1 MLGFV
6 VTEWNHSNERRGDL
20 MTKLQSVQQG
30 TPVRHGHTKVTTL
43 SAPKTKPK
51 PKPKPSTDTPT
62 SPAKRRAAVAQAMT
76 RVQAMW
82 PEPASCPVRDVLERV
97 GDTWSLLIVVRLG
110 VAPVRF
116 RELLRQVGSISQRML
131 TVTLRAL
138 ERDGLVLRRVID
150 ESPPGVEYSLTELG
164 VSLLPA
170 IQQLADWALQNH
182 AAIRDARRRFDA
194 RGTPQAGRIVHK
206 LKL

>member
-1 MLGFV
+1 MA
-6 VTEWNHSNERRGDL
+6 
-20 MTKLQSVQQG
+20 KLQTVQPG
-30 TPVRHGHTKVTTL
+30 TRARPGHTEVTTITNAAPPA
-43 SAPKTKPK
+43 SA
-51 PKPKPSTDTPT
+51 
-62 SPAKRRAAVAQAMT
+62 AKQRAAVAQAMT
-76 RVQAMW
+76 RVQEMW
-82 PEPASCPVRDVLERV
+82 PEPSGCPVRDVLERV

-150 ESPPGVEYSLTELG
+150 ESPPGVEYSLSELG
-164 VSLLPA
+164 VTLLPA

-182 AAIRDARRRFDA
+182 AAIRDARSRFDDKQHL
-194 RGTPQAGRIVHK
+194 PAGRTVHQLTPK
-206 LKL
+206 LRPKISE